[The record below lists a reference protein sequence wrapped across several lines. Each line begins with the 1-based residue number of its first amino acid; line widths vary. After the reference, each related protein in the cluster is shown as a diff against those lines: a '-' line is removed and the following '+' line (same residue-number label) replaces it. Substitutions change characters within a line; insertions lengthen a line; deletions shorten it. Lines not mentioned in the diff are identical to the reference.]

1 MLSLPRSAST
11 SQIDSTSPT
20 PHFETTNTGPY
31 PLSTGTRPQHHQRT
45 PLETTLTTAGLSRQ
59 SPASRPGTTTLEP
72 IAGGLKVPL
81 NPVSDGLPASGL
93 RGQQCGLSL
102 DPPAMPWWYTKK
114 RTDRPDFVLIS
125 EFSEMEGP
133 KAVMTIP
140 DNIVDL
146 TRDPFSM
153 RKQRAQESSGR
164 HPQDSSDTSI
174 STLTPESVHS
184 PNVEDPFDVHEFVLR
199 ITSVDQQARET
210 TTSESPILHPDRS
223 GTFHIPED
231 IEVYLCDA
239 EKGYWA
245 YVHHFTLF
253 DINARGFV
261 RPFCMSYITRDPQKT
276 MTHYEEMRHKF
287 SRAALYFKTGNYTL
301 FRHDLT
307 KKLRDLNYTN
317 NLLSEAPVHPSH
329 STSDIS
335 ALGMSP
341 ETQTIQDA
349 TIHSTLGHSY
359 PSSKEGSVTQSY
371 ESQSEQQKADLE
383 SIRDAIESA
392 TYIISVLEH
401 YSVDGQPLLGHP
413 DEGNDVSHTAAPLCD
428 LSPKTS
434 SENLAMLASGRS
446 GSTDP
451 SLFLGTQASRPGS
464 RIRHKRS
471 TQNILGT
478 APSRIL
484 DMASGSG
491 AGTGGGVTAVA
502 VAEGT
507 TAPLPHLLGL
517 QQQEQSRKNSVVSEY
532 DSMMY
537 EAPEYEPQ
545 YATTL
550 YPLFRDEVVFRQL
563 RELCIAN
570 VVWNSSIHFHL
581 GIKKIKDILRE
592 FQVQHAQVFMMN
604 FRNPDFNRI
613 TTRSTQQ
620 RESPVP
626 MMDLL
631 QGISL
636 ANAPSDDGLS
646 TQEIL
651 PPGTQESTAI
661 SMPTMTATVDER
673 RSGPNVE
680 GEDADDEQTGYD
692 SLDDAASFFT
702 AATGLATQ
710 TETPTKDSFSI
721 VPLDRSARVV
731 EWHQEQQILH
741 HHAKGAAPSLHS
753 SRQNDKANAIDQTPW
768 SFSAGV
774 SQGESSFTGSS
785 FNKTLQRQSAQSGV
799 SVGAITATG
808 STPTTQYPTNV
819 LETLQKDPALA
830 KDVVFALLS
839 GQKVC
844 VMGQC
849 ENESKIRAFISVLA
863 TFLPHTGFPSREEQ
877 LIEHQRQVVT
887 WYSGPGL
894 LQVERMDD
902 FCLVG
907 VDSCKMD
914 PKILQSNICV
924 LDHDTLTW
932 INGRQYTDG
941 IFLES
946 IFRNMSMFSEDA
958 SFLAFVDSKLFEV
971 LLKSFL
977 YYHLIFHGRLYQGGL
992 SGHPYAQALYSSGV
1006 SDDGEAFSHQRNFR
1020 SSRPSPVPPRSTGA
1034 SRTNRR
1040 NTSSY
1045 PSSTQL
1051 GITVPYNGTNT
1062 RHRSLS
1068 SPESSDA
1075 DEPPEQRR
1083 QGKYS
1088 RLDGIFGQQQHER
1101 DGGPGQVMSADD
1113 ESSQSGGPMS
1123 YSTAQGMRKWKKW
1136 LEYWSARSAAMID
1149 PGRARTALGKL
1160 DPSGAAVEI
1169 PSSGGNSRRKR
1180 NSSRRSSPHRRTKV
1194 SSGHH
1199 ANSSRH
1205 REAKEREKE
1214 RDVERDRERSRKSM
1228 VDRFDTNKE
1237 NLSLS
1242 LSSSSDSET
1251 RDAIGND
1258 DMAAFERGLIL
1269 DEKSSKDHTGG
1280 RNDDLQGANNKPG
1293 SDDTLTNMAESAG
1306 PNSKASGGTRRLKPK
1321 LPLSLHSASKRSD
1334 GEHGRSG
1341 QEDESAS
1348 GNGEGLKRT
1357 PSSGSASS
1365 PPHSATFRSLAG
1377 ALRAT
1382 FNHPPPEVTSNAAV
1396 SAGRPD
1402 IPIRSV
1408 RRRSSDGHR
1417 NPWSGREMSDSNHSK
1432 EVKRRSSARAKA
1444 KAWIESKRKSQSR
1457 PFDKEHAEQEDL
1469 NVGEESRQGDS
1480 NATATSGDE
1489 TNRGSDKKIRP
1500 SQPVPAYENLEFT
1513 VQAVPRSA
1521 LPYSTADATTSSA
1534 PSNIG
1539 SDMTSTC
1546 TAEPQLFLD
1555 THQTIQETAAA
1566 LETSRMTSLV
1576 QTHTLPSSTLNS
1588 VNVAPSITSS
1598 TALSSSTQTGSH
1610 FATPIAAASNATITV
1625 AADIEGSENGRQHD
1639 PAQESTTEYETSMET
1654 FAGMDSGN
1662 ISSWGHASG
1671 SRILRE
1677 INGSKSQSINSPTR
1691 SLDMRTSRLTESTVS
1706 AGPNNPIPETNGVPA
1721 QQVQERQ
1728 PSLDHHG
1735 MEQKQPGEDMS
1746 TVSLTEEEEAVV
1758 REMLGGVTGSDD
1770 WAIIVHLATMVDKYE
1785 RSKEPSVPVSN
1796 EP

>member
-1 MLSLPRSAST
+1 
-11 SQIDSTSPT
+11 
-20 PHFETTNTGPY
+20 
-31 PLSTGTRPQHHQRT
+31 
-45 PLETTLTTAGLSRQ
+45 
-59 SPASRPGTTTLEP
+59 
-72 IAGGLKVPL
+72 
-81 NPVSDGLPASGL
+81 
-93 RGQQCGLSL
+93 
-102 DPPAMPWWYTKK
+102 
-114 RTDRPDFVLIS
+114 
-125 EFSEMEGP
+125 
-133 KAVMTIP
+133 
-140 DNIVDL
+140 
-146 TRDPFSM
+146 
-153 RKQRAQESSGR
+153 
-164 HPQDSSDTSI
+164 
-174 STLTPESVHS
+174 
-184 PNVEDPFDVHEFVLR
+184 
-199 ITSVDQQARET
+199 
-210 TTSESPILHPDRS
+210 
-223 GTFHIPED
+223 
-231 IEVYLCDA
+231 
-239 EKGYWA
+239 
-245 YVHHFTLF
+245 
-253 DINARGFV
+253 
-261 RPFCMSYITRDPQKT
+261 
-276 MTHYEEMRHKF
+276 
-287 SRAALYFKTGNYTL
+287 
-301 FRHDLT
+301 
-307 KKLRDLNYTN
+307 
-317 NLLSEAPVHPSH
+317 
-329 STSDIS
+329 
-335 ALGMSP
+335 
-341 ETQTIQDA
+341 
-349 TIHSTLGHSY
+349 
-359 PSSKEGSVTQSY
+359 
-371 ESQSEQQKADLE
+371 
-383 SIRDAIESA
+383 
-392 TYIISVLEH
+392 
-401 YSVDGQPLLGHP
+401 
-413 DEGNDVSHTAAPLCD
+413 
-428 LSPKTS
+428 
-434 SENLAMLASGRS
+434 
-446 GSTDP
+446 
-451 SLFLGTQASRPGS
+451 
-464 RIRHKRS
+464 
-471 TQNILGT
+471 
-478 APSRIL
+478 
-484 DMASGSG
+484 
-491 AGTGGGVTAVA
+491 
-502 VAEGT
+502 
-507 TAPLPHLLGL
+507 
-517 QQQEQSRKNSVVSEY
+517 
-532 DSMMY
+532 
-537 EAPEYEPQ
+537 
-545 YATTL
+545 
-550 YPLFRDEVVFRQL
+550 
-563 RELCIAN
+563 
-570 VVWNSSIHFHL
+570 
-581 GIKKIKDILRE
+581 
-592 FQVQHAQVFMMN
+592 
-604 FRNPDFNRI
+604 
-613 TTRSTQQ
+613 
-620 RESPVP
+620 
-626 MMDLL
+626 
-631 QGISL
+631 
-636 ANAPSDDGLS
+636 
-646 TQEIL
+646 
-651 PPGTQESTAI
+651 
-661 SMPTMTATVDER
+661 MTATVDER
-673 RSGPNVE
+673 RSGPNME
-680 GEDADDEQTGYD
+680 EEDADDEQTGYD

-741 HHAKGAAPSLHS
+741 HHTKGAAPNLHS
-753 SRQNDKANAIDQTPW
+753 SRQNDKASTVDQAPW

-785 FNKTLQRQSAQSGV
+785 FTKTLQRHSAQSGV

-808 STPTTQYPTNV
+808 STPTTQPPTNV
-819 LETLQKDPALA
+819 LETLQKDPTLA

-849 ENESKIRAFISVLA
+849 ENESKIRAFVSVLA

-902 FCLVG
+902 LCLVG

-914 PKILQSNICV
+914 TKILQSNICV

-1020 SSRPSPVPPRSTGA
+1020 SSRPLPVSPRSTGT

-1040 NTSSY
+1040 NTSTY

-1051 GITVPYNGTNT
+1051 GITVPYNDTNT
-1062 RHRSLS
+1062 RRQSLS

-1169 PSSGGNSRRKR
+1169 PSSGGSSRRKR

-1194 SSGHH
+1194 SPGHH

-1242 LSSSSDSET
+1242 LSSSSDSEA
-1251 RDAIGND
+1251 RDAISND

-1269 DEKSSKDHTGG
+1269 DEKSSKDHPGG
-1280 RNDDLQGANNKPG
+1280 RNDDLQGVNNKPG
-1293 SDDTLTNMAESAG
+1293 SDDTLTSMAESPG

-1321 LPLSLHSASKRSD
+1321 LPLLLYSTSKLSD

-1341 QEDESAS
+1341 QEDEGAS
-1348 GNGEGLKRT
+1348 GIGEGLKRT

-1382 FNHPPPEVTSNAAV
+1382 FNHPPPEVTSNTAV
-1396 SAGRPD
+1396 SAGRSDTPV
-1402 IPIRSV
+1402 RSI

-1457 PFDKEHAEQEDL
+1457 SFEKEHAEQENL
-1469 NVGEESRQGDS
+1469 NAGEENRQGAS
-1480 NATATSGDE
+1480 NATMSGDE
-1489 TNRGSDKKIRP
+1489 ESRGSDKKIRSP
-1500 SQPVPAYENLEFT
+1500 QPVQAYGDTEFT

-1521 LPYSTADATTSSA
+1521 LPYSMADATTSNA
-1534 PSNIG
+1534 PLNIG

-1546 TAEPQLFLD
+1546 TSELQLSLD

-1566 LETSRMTSLV
+1566 LETFRMTSPA
-1576 QTHTLPSSTLNS
+1576 QTHNLPSSTLNS
-1588 VNVAPSITSS
+1588 IYVAPNITSS
-1598 TALSSSTQTGSH
+1598 IAPSSSTGHGHQADSH
-1610 FATPIAAASNATITV
+1610 FATAIAAASNAIAT
-1625 AADIEGSENGRQHD
+1625 AATDIEGSENGRQHD
-1639 PAQESTTEYETSMET
+1639 LAQESTTEYETSMET
-1654 FAGMDSGN
+1654 FAGVDSGN
-1662 ISSWGHASG
+1662 MSSWGHASG

-1677 INGSKSQSINSPTR
+1677 INGSKGQSVNSPTR

-1706 AGPNNPIPETNGVPA
+1706 AGLNNPIPETNGVPA
-1721 QQVQERQ
+1721 QQDQEQQ

-1770 WAIIVHLATMVDKYE
+1770 WAIIVVSTPILKNCWIPSLRYFFTNS
-1785 RSKEPSVPVSN
+1785 RSHPSFYSIWQQWWTSTNVAKSLQCLYQMNHKAVFSCQLSIEDPCWCISALCFIVVVLIRG
-1796 EP
+1796 EE